1 MSLSEKYS
9 DKVAAEYL
17 ARRVGSEKWRFEQ
30 DSVLGF
36 LRQMRPL
43 SVLDVPMGTGRFVA
57 DYPAAWT
64 GMDSSADMLDQAD
77 ASVQKSV
84 CDVMSEEFPEFDR
97 SFDMALCI
105 RFLNWLDIEDVEFM
119 LCKLRRWAS
128 FAVVSISTAD
138 EAHVRHTG
146 ANIFALDQ
154 TVSTIRDAGFRVEAG
169 EFKAFGGVTSRI
181 MLLS

>member
-9 DKVAAEYL
+9 GKVAAEYL

-36 LRQMRPL
+36 LRQMQPL
-43 SVLDVPMGTGRFVA
+43 SILDVPIGTGRFVA

-77 ASVQKSV
+77 ASVQKIV
-84 CDVMSEEFPEFDR
+84 CDVLSEESPEFDC

-119 LCKLRRWAS
+119 LRKLRRWAS

-146 ANIFALDQ
+146 ANIFSHDQ
-154 TVSTIRDAGFRVEAG
+154 AAMAIQGAGFSIVGEEIRVD
-169 EFKAFGGVTSRI
+169 GVTSRI